1 MIAHPLNVL
10 VVHGIGEQPAAF
22 ADEFER
28 ILSGQTRRFIDE
40 LAARYHLRAAATPR
54 VLNVIPGLWAPVA
67 EDVLK
72 ELEHRLF
79 DGRPERMRAF
89 AMRFMGDVIAYQ
101 GAAVYQEIHRR
112 LTDALRTRVNPAS
125 GHLTIVAHSLGTVIA
140 SDFVFD
146 HTRRAGTKFRE
157 HFGVDVVNLFTLGSP
172 LAFYAATSPGRVAG
186 GFGSG
191 RVLDGF
197 DEPLRLESDRG
208 VWVNIYS
215 DDDVVGYPL
224 KRINA
229 AYAEAV
235 TADVVTDAGNLLTRW
250 NPLSHGAYWTEPAV
264 IAMIAEKLA
273 IDYAAANLGLPDA
286 AATEALAGYRR
297 RLTRPEPRASTPRAA
312 RTRPRPEGSDSVPQM
327 E

>member
-1 MIAHPLNVL
+1 MDHPLNVL
-10 VVHGIGEQPAAF
+10 VVHGIGEQPEGF

-28 ILSGQTRRFIDE
+28 VLSGQVRRLIGE
-40 LAARYHLRAAATPR
+40 LVARYRLRQASTPR

-67 EDVLK
+67 EAVLK
-72 ELEHRLF
+72 EIEHRLF

-101 GAAVYQEIHRR
+101 GAAVYEEIHRR
-112 LTDALRTRVNPAS
+112 LADALRSRLIVES
-125 GHLTIVAHSLGTVIA
+125 RHLTIVAHSLGTVIA

-146 HTRRAGTKFRE
+146 HTRRAGTRFRD

-172 LAFYAATSPGRVAG
+172 LAFYVATSPERATGA
-186 GFGSG
+186 FGPG

-197 DEPLRLESDRG
+197 DEPLRLDSDRG
-208 VWVNIYS
+208 VWVNVYS
-215 DDDVVGYPL
+215 DGDVVGYPL

-229 AYAEAV
+229 AYAKAV

-264 IAMIAEKLA
+264 VAMIAEKLA
-273 IDYAAANLGLPDA
+273 IDYAEANLGLRDA
-286 AATEALAGYRR
+286 ALTEVLAAYRR
-297 RLTRPEPRASTPRAA
+297 RLTRSDGRASKPNVVQARPRAKGPN
-312 RTRPRPEGSDSVPQM
+312 SVPQM

>member
-1 MIAHPLNVL
+1 VDVPLNVL
-10 VVHGIGEQPAAF
+10 IVHGIGEQPKGF
-22 ADEFER
+22 TDEFER
-28 ILSGQTRRFIDE
+28 VLSAQVRRFIVE
-40 LAARYHLRAAATPR
+40 LAARYGLRNASMPPM
-54 VLNVIPGLWAPVA
+54 LNVIPGLWAPVA
-67 EDVLK
+67 EDLLK
-72 ELEHRLF
+72 EMEHRLF
-79 DGRPERMRAF
+79 NGRPERMRAF

-101 GAAVYQEIHRR
+101 GAAVYKEIHQR
-112 LTDALRTRVNPAS
+112 LADALRSRLNPAS

-157 HFGVDVVNLFTLGSP
+157 HFGVDIVNLFTLGSP
-172 LAFYAATSPGRVAG
+172 LAFYAATSPARVAG
-186 GFGSG
+186 PFGPG

-197 DEPLRLESDRG
+197 DEPMRLESDHG

-235 TADVVTDAGNLLTRW
+235 TADVETDAGNFLTRW
-250 NPLSHGAYWTEPAV
+250 NLLSHGAYWTEPTV
-264 IAMIAEKLA
+264 VAMIAEKLA
-273 IDYAAANLGLPDA
+273 IDYAEANLGLRDA
-286 AATEALAGYRR
+286 AATEALAAYRR
-297 RLTRPEPRASTPRAA
+297 RLTHPERRAPKPLVR
-312 RTRPRPEGSDSVPQM
+312 RTRPSEEGADSVPQM